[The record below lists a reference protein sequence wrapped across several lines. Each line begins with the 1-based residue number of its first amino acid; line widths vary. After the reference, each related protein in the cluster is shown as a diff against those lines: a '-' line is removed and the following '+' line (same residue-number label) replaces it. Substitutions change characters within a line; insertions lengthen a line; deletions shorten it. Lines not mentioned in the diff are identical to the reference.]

1 MKYIYSEEYLADL
14 QGHIF
19 PIQKYKMVF
28 EQLKDEEIITEM
40 NLIKPEKASWDD
52 ISLVHTDE
60 YITDMKL
67 LRPTVRTLSSEMAL
81 TEEIIEAFRFGT
93 GGSITACR
101 IASKGG
107 GAANIGGGLHHA
119 FPDHAEGFCYIN
131 DIAVGIRV
139 IQRDGFKGKILIVD
153 LDLHQG
159 NGTAVIF
166 QNDPTVFTFSMHQEH
181 NYPIKEKSNY
191 DIGLRDGCGDDEYI
205 NLLDEALEKILSEFH
220 PDMVVYVAGSDPYIF
235 DQLGGLALTTEGL
248 IRRDEKVISTA
259 KITGS
264 SLVIL
269 LAGGYATE
277 IDDTIEIHKNTLK
290 IGEKFYPN

>member
-1 MKYIYSEEYLADL
+1 LAEEELSIRHQYHAHYSSPFDVIILNCRDTNNGDKGYNIFMKYIYSEEYLADL

-52 ISLVHTDE
+52 IALVHTNE

-101 IASKGG
+101 IASEGG

-181 NYPIKEKSNY
+181 NYPVKENSNY
-191 DIGLRDGCGDDEYI
+191 DIGFR
-205 NLLDEALEKILSEFH
+205 
-220 PDMVVYVAGSDPYIF
+220 
-235 DQLGGLALTTEGL
+235 EG
-248 IRRDEKVISTA
+248 
-259 KITGS
+259 
-264 SLVIL
+264 
-269 LAGGYATE
+269 
-277 IDDTIEIHKNTLK
+277 
-290 IGEKFYPN
+290 